1 VNTATP
7 TPGPTA
13 VTEALPSS
21 TTTVTATPAKNT
33 VATTVGVPMQNSAS
47 SDSSSSNSSTHAPV
61 PQLVAGETTFTS
73 AVSANG
79 DGSVADSLVLELNGE
94 ALIVVDDS
102 TVGQSEGA
110 SAAGKQSSVVSH
122 SNRNLYTKL
131 HVVCV

>member
-13 VTEALPSS
+13 VTEVLPSS
-21 TTTVTATPAKNT
+21 TTTATATPIKNI

-61 PQLVAGETTFTS
+61 LQLVAGETTFTS
-73 AVSANG
+73 SVSANG
-79 DGSVADSLVLELNGE
+79 DGSVAGSLVLELNGE
-94 ALIVVDDS
+94 AIIVADAD

-110 SAAGKQSSVVSH
+110 SAAGEQSSVVSL
-122 SNRNLYTKL
+122 SNRNL
-131 HVVCV
+131 